1 MLYLRVFRLDLLIF
15 VRTKAEI
22 TLPKA
27 QHTQGLSSGYQS
39 TFFRSYHKF
48 LNKFWS
54 NFIFIILTKQQLQ
67 NLNQISAFRLN
78 LNFKILTKHSFRI
91 SVAHITCR
99 NLWYQKYQNSEFVF
113 LGHPSVHVGKFPQ
126 KGLIGKGFD
135 QENYVFCL
143 KKNWIWRE
151 SHPPPQSFLFT
162 PKTRPFDTHLRK
174 MGGAGVWSLY

>member
-1 MLYLRVFRLDLLIF
+1 MIK
-15 VRTKAEI
+15 TQ

-27 QHTQGLSSGYQS
+27 QRTRGLSS
-39 TFFRSYHKF
+39 YHKY
-48 LNKFWS
+48 KHKSWP
-54 NFIFIILTKQQLQ
+54 NFISRISTKHQLQ
-67 NLNQISAFRLN
+67 SLNQRSASPQN
-78 LNFKILTKHSFRI
+78 LSFKILTKHSFRI

-174 MGGAGVWSLY
+174 MGGAGVCSFKLTSTSQF